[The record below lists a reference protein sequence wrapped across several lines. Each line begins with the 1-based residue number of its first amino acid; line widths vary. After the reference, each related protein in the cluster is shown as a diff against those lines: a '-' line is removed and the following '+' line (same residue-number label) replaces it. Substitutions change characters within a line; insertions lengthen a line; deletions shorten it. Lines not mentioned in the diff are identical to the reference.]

1 MKLKPVL
8 YYCVPGFL
16 SLSRPLEVQ
25 FLLIILFSAKYGH
38 AVKIECGE
46 ARVAGSEDERLS
58 MGHGVP
64 TALSRR
70 EAEEVPPGLETK
82 QSLDCDEGGGMTAI
96 PVLAVSLP
104 PSLWS
109 VSGPRCE

>member
-1 MKLKPVL
+1 M
-8 YYCVPGFL
+8 
-16 SLSRPLEVQ
+16 
-25 FLLIILFSAKYGH
+25 
-38 AVKIECGE
+38 
-46 ARVAGSEDERLS
+46 AGNEDERLW

-70 EAEEVPPGLETK
+70 EAEEVPPGLETER
-82 QSLDCDEGGGMTAI
+82 SLGCDEGRGMTAI